1 MVYSDA
7 EGEGRQMKTVGEIS
21 KMTGISVRALHHYD
35 EIGLLKPAR
44 VTDAGYRLYDD
55 DALERL
61 QHILMFRE
69 LQFSLKEIGEML
81 DAPDFDTRQ
90 ALETQIRLLEM
101 QREHLEHLIAMARQ
115 IQKKGGTMMDLR
127 AFNQS
132 KMDEYK
138 KEAKAKW
145 GNTEAWQAYEKN
157 EKQGKDFARAGEEMM
172 ALFAELGKYREFAAA
187 DESVQQKIAALQN
200 LITENFYP
208 CTREILRG
216 LGRMYTQDERFRKN
230 IDAAGGEGTA
240 AFAGQAIEIFC
251 SK

>member
-1 MVYSDA
+1 MPK
-7 EGEGRQMKTVGEIS
+7 GERQMKTVGEIS
-21 KMTGISVRALHHYD
+21 KMTGISVRTLHHYD

-115 IQKKGGTMMDLR
+115 IQKKGEKMMDLR
-127 AFNQS
+127 AFDQS

-216 LGRMYTQDERFRKN
+216 LGQMYTQDERFRKN

>member
-21 KMTGISVRALHHYD
+21 KMTGISVRTLHHYD

-115 IQKKGGTMMDLR
+115 IQKKGEKMMDLR
-127 AFNQS
+127 AFDQS

-145 GNTEAWQAYEKN
+145 GNTEAWQAYEKK
-157 EKQGKDFARAGEEMM
+157 EKQGKDFSRAGEEMM

-208 CTREILRG
+208 CTKEILRG